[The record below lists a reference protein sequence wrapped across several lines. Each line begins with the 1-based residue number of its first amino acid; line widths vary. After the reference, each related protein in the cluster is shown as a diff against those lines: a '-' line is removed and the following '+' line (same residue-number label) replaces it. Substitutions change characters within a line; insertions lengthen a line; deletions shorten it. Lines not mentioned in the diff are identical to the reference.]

1 MDATHNTTTNTAA
14 VKGALK
20 ASLAAWLSHP
30 NFTFE
35 GKGAVLCGPREKQR
49 GDQKC
54 LHFPRA
60 VWREEVGE

>member
-35 GKGAVLCGPREKQR
+35 GKGAVL
-49 GDQKC
+49 
-54 LHFPRA
+54 
-60 VWREEVGE
+60 